1 MELERVKDNRDGTF
15 TFLFDEV
22 TSKYSSRQKP
32 LTFPKNGECWEC
44 VSHHTNNSGH
54 CQFERNGKS
63 ILVHRYVYEHTK
75 GKIPDG
81 LLVRHTCDN
90 PKCIN
95 PDHLLLGTYKDN
107 CRDMFERGRDNRP
120 KGTRNFNCVLTEE
133 KVLEAYNSDLPAR
146 YFAEKFGCH
155 SSTINYIRNGKN
167 WGWLTGGARHAI

>member
-32 LTFPKNGECWEC
+32 LTFTKNGECWEC

-95 PDHLLLGTYKDN
+95 PDH
-107 CRDMFERGRDNRP
+107 CCWERTKIIVETCLREAEIIAP
-120 KGTRNFNCVLTEE
+120 KVQETLIV
-133 KVLEAYNSDLPAR
+133 Y
-146 YFAEKFGCH
+146 
-155 SSTINYIRNGKN
+155 
-167 WGWLTGGARHAI
+167 